1 MRFGFHMNP
10 LSGGRGS
17 IAFAINVIPLKALTA
32 GLRYSFSRKQF
43 DNK

>member
-1 MRFGFHMNP
+1 MNP

-17 IAFAINVIPLKALTA
+17 IAFAINVIPLKALAA
-32 GLRYSFSRKQF
+32 GLRYSFTRKQF